1 MVSCGR
7 LAFVCVVLVS
17 SNELG
22 AVVFVAKH
30 HHTLPI
36 RDRKTQ
42 MRGYRLFTRY
52 TTCDAPEGYNG
63 LAAPDWLGDIRVGHE
78 IYR

>member
-1 MVSCGR
+1 
-7 LAFVCVVLVS
+7 
-17 SNELG
+17 
-22 AVVFVAKH
+22 
-30 HHTLPI
+30 
-36 RDRKTQ
+36 

-63 LAAPDWLGDIRVGHE
+63 LAAPDWLGEIRVGHE